1 VQVQPVTP
9 EIEQDEDES
18 LLAGISIDV
27 LIDALN
33 AAMIFQSEDEQTK
46 TLILIKALEAA
57 KIFA

>member
-1 VQVQPVTP
+1 MQAVTP
-9 EIEQDEDES
+9 EEVQDDDES

-33 AAMIFQSEDEQTK
+33 AAMLFQDEVEKSK

>member
-1 VQVQPVTP
+1 MEQVKTATP
-9 EIEQDEDES
+9 EFDADES

-33 AAMIFQSEDEQTK
+33 AAMIFQDETEQART
-46 TLILIKALEAA
+46 IVLIKALEAA